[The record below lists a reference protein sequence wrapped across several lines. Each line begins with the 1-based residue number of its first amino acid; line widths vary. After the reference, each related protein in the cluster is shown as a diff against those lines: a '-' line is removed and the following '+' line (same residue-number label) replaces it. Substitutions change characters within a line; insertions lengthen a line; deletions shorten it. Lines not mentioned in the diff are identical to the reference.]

1 MTPRRPW
8 SWHGAVALVI
18 AVCVGVGWAAALI
31 LASTPWT
38 DTISDKGAD
47 LLTAIG
53 GVLAGAVATYLG
65 AAITRSARRDAD
77 DAPPPHDEGGE

>member
-1 MTPRRPW
+1 MSRRPPW
-8 SWHGAVALVI
+8 SWHGAVALVL
-18 AVCVGVGWAAALI
+18 AVCVGAGWAVALI

-65 AAITRSARRDAD
+65 AAIADRARRQD
-77 DAPPPHDEGGE
+77 DDTDEP